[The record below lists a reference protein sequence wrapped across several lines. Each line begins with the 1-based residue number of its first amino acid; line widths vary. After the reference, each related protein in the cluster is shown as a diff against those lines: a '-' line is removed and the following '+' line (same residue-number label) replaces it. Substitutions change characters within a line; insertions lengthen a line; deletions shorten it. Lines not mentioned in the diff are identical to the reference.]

1 MSYATCSWFFF
12 PVTVAESA
20 FKELFLW
27 APSSKHASQVF
38 TVACDRTRAF
48 RRPPG
53 IRGIQEP
60 KRKPRHL
67 QWLLWCELQGY
78 VRFWFWPIPRQKKPW
93 CFRAGAGPS
102 TCRGTTGSPGGCGCG
117 GATAPQEVPDCDCYA
132 YPLVMTNSLLL
143 KMAHRNLDL
152 WIYLVKMVIF
162 HSYVNVYQR
171 VYVDKYD

>member
-1 MSYATCSWFFF
+1 MQLVLDSFSLSLSLNQLSKSCFFERPAQNMLVKCS
-12 PVTVAESA
+12 
-20 FKELFLW
+20 
-27 APSSKHASQVF
+27 
-38 TVACDRTRAF
+38 
-48 RRPPG
+48 
-53 IRGIQEP
+53 
-60 KRKPRHL
+60 
-67 QWLLWCELQGY
+67 QWLATGPGPSGGLRAYVAYKSQKENQDIYNGY
-78 VRFWFWPIPRQKKPW
+78 CDVNYRGTSGFGFDHPTAKKPW

-102 TCRGTTGSPGGCGCG
+102 TCRGSPGGCGCG